1 MKYQIL
7 NEEQINKCEFILD
20 NPYAKLSDLYS
31 SEKKAL
37 RVAWCYYSGKIEGN
51 TYTLVDTEIL
61 LIDGISQ
68 TKSYEDA
75 KMLKNLSNIFASE
88 MEYILKGNKE
98 HIDERTLFRIHK
110 AISND
115 LVSSEESGIIRE
127 RAVRIGGTA
136 YIPPRSSIEIG
147 QKLNEILFNQ
157 DKYTNPIE
165 KAIFLHCNLA
175 RLQPFIDGNKRTSRM
190 VESIILMNADII
202 PVYTVDSSDI
212 DKYKSSVLH
221 FYEKEDYSMYAD
233 YILDNQIKRINEL
246 APSKYQWGKSGGIG
260 R

>member
-1 MKYQIL
+1 MEYKIL
-7 NEEQINKCEFILD
+7 NNNQIKKCEFILD
-20 NPYAKLSDLYS
+20 NPYTKLSDLYS

-98 HIDERTLFRIHK
+98 HIDEKTLFRIHK
-110 AISND
+110 SISND

-165 KAIFLHCNLA
+165 KSIFLHCNLA
-175 RLQPFIDGNKRTSRM
+175 RLQPFIDGNKRTARM
-190 VESIILMNADII
+190 VESVILMNANII
-202 PVYTVDSSDI
+202 PIYSTKGSDI
-212 DKYKSSVLH
+212 VNYKSAIIQ
-221 FYEKEDYSMYAD
+221 FYEKEDYSLYAD
-233 YILDNQIKRINEL
+233 YILDNQIDRINSIAPIEHKWINTEL
-246 APSKYQWGKSGGIG
+246 I
-260 R
+260 